1 MMGYR
6 SLITGGFAVLVAA
19 LVACGSEGPATSSNG
34 PVVGTAGVNL
44 GTPTVTVVATD
55 QLAFSPASQNA
66 HVGDIIQW
74 TVPGTSS
81 HTVTFDN
88 HSDLSDLSLL
98 PGGTWEVKF
107 TTAGTYA
114 YTCTVHPGMNGTIVV
129 S

>member
-6 SLITGGFAVLVAA
+6 SLVTGGVAVLVAA
-19 LVACGSEGPATSSNG
+19 LVACGSEGTATSSNG
-34 PVVGTAGVNL
+34 PSVGTAGVNL
-44 GTPTVTVVATD
+44 GSAAVTIVATD

-74 TVPGTSS
+74 TVPGTTS

-88 HSDLSDLSLL
+88 HSDISDLSLL

-107 TTAGTYA
+107 TTAGTYP

>member
-6 SLITGGFAVLVAA
+6 SLITGSFAVLVAA
-19 LVACGSEGPATSSNG
+19 LVACGSEGTATRSNG
-34 PVVGTAGVNL
+34 PVVGTAGPNL
-44 GTPTVTVVATD
+44 GPPTVTVVATD
-55 QLAFSPASQNA
+55 QLAFSPASQNE